1 MQDGGGVGVE
11 GWVRNK
17 AECISP
23 AMEPQQ
29 VERTEGGGGG
39 GVKCY
44 KCNAGGEYKCVRIVW
59 LLFRSVR
66 LCEFDG
72 SVVCSEPLL
81 TSAAVARLV
90 QQERHS
96 PSIKGCVQWGGGQGL
111 GSTPPNGIR
120 VRTSIYRG
128 NLKDAQLF
136 HLILC
141 CAAKCVT
148 VSH

>member
-1 MQDGGGVGVE
+1 MMDEQRCRMEVVQGWRDGCVIKLSASLLQWSHSKRRG
-11 GWVRNK
+11 R
-17 AECISP
+17 
-23 AMEPQQ
+23 
-29 VERTEGGGGG
+29 

-59 LLFRSVR
+59 RLFRSVR

-72 SVVCSEPLL
+72 SGVCSEPLL
-81 TSAAVARLV
+81 TSAAEALSF
-90 QQERHS
+90 H
-96 PSIKGCVQWGGGQGL
+96 KGVGGGGL
-111 GSTPPNGIR
+111 GSTPWSGFR
-120 VRTSIYRG
+120 VRTSIYRGIYRG

>member
-29 VERTEGGGGG
+29 VERTEGG
-39 GVKCY
+39 VKCY

-59 LLFRSVR
+59 RLFRSVR

-72 SVVCSEPLL
+72 SGVCSEPLL
-81 TSAAVARLV
+81 TSAVKALSFHKGVCAVGRGGKVWVPHHEAV
-90 QQERHS
+90 SGYERA
-96 PSIKGCVQWGGGQGL
+96 
-111 GSTPPNGIR
+111 STEE
-120 VRTSIYRG
+120 T
-128 NLKDAQLF
+128 
-136 HLILC
+136 
-141 CAAKCVT
+141 
-148 VSH
+148 

>member
-29 VERTEGGGGG
+29 VERTEGG
-39 GVKCY
+39 VKCY

-59 LLFRSVR
+59 RLFRSVR

-72 SVVCSEPLL
+72 SGVCSEPLL
-81 TSAAVARLV
+81 TSAAKALSF
-90 QQERHS
+90 H
-96 PSIKGCVQWGGGQGL
+96 KGVCAVGRGGQGL
-111 GSTPPNGIR
+111 GSTPRSGIG

>member
-1 MQDGGGVGVE
+1 MQDGGGVVVE

-17 AECISP
+17 AECISL

-29 VERTEGGGGG
+29 VERTEG

-59 LLFRSVR
+59 RLFKSVR

-72 SVVCSEPLL
+72 SGVCSEPLL
-81 TSAAVARLV
+81 TSTAEVLSFHKGVCAV
-90 QQERHS
+90 
-96 PSIKGCVQWGGGQGL
+96 GGGAGFH
-111 GSTPPNGIR
+111 TTERYR
-120 VRTSIYRG
+120 VRTSIYQG